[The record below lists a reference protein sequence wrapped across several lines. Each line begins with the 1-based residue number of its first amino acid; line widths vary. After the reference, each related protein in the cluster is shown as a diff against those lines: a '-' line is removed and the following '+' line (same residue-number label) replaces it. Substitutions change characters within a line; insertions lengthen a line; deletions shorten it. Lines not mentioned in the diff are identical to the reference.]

1 MAFKVSNKAFE
12 EAFSKDN
19 ELSVVNS
26 ASEVVYKM
34 IEHLKKYLSSQQKY
48 PSAIYGPIYDTNG
61 QKSNQTITFLNCENW
76 VTRHSRL
83 ELQKHL
89 K

>member
-19 ELSVVNS
+19 ELSIVNS

-34 IEHLKKYLSSQQKY
+34 INHLKKYLGSQQKY
-48 PSAIYGPIYDTNG
+48 PSAKAI
-61 QKSNQTITFLNCENW
+61 
-76 VTRHSRL
+76 SRWL
-83 ELQKHL
+83 EKGGSLSSFSCR
-89 K
+89 